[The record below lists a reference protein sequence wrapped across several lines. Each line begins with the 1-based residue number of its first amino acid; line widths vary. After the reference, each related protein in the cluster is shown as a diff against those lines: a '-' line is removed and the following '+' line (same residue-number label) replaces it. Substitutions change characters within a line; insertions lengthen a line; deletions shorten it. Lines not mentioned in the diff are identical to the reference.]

1 MSKYSHNNFF
11 KSFATARKGIRLAL
25 KSQKNFRIHLII
37 AVFVLIFAIL
47 FKFNYIELSILV
59 FAVGFVLISEL
70 FNSVIE
76 FSLDA
81 YYKNKYSSLVKMA
94 KDMAA
99 GGVLIATIISII
111 IGVILFGNKLI
122 YFNP

>member
-11 KSFATARKGIRLAL
+11 RSFATARKGLRLAL
-25 KSQKNFRIHLII
+25 KSQKNFRYHVFAAILVLILAFI
-37 AVFVLIFAIL
+37 LKFDCLEFCILIFAI
-47 FKFNYIELSILV
+47 
-59 FAVGFVLISEL
+59 GFVMVSEL

-81 YYKNKYSSLVKMA
+81 YYKNKYSTLVKMA

-99 GGVLIATIISII
+99 GGVLIATVTSVFV
-111 IGVILFGNKLI
+111 GLILFGHKVFLI
-122 YFNP
+122 KP

>member
-37 AVFVLIFAIL
+37 ALIVLILALLMRFNCFEFCILIFAIGFVMVAEL
-47 FKFNYIELSILV
+47 FKK
-59 FAVGFVLISEL
+59 
-70 FNSVIE
+70 VIE

-81 YYKNKYSSLVKMA
+81 YYKNKYSTLVKMA

-99 GGVLIATIISII
+99 GGVLIATVVSISVGIL
-111 IGVILFGNKLI
+111 LFGNKLLH
-122 YFNP
+122 FNT

>member
-37 AVFVLIFAIL
+37 TLIVLILALLMKFNCFEFCILIFAI
-47 FKFNYIELSILV
+47 
-59 FAVGFVLISEL
+59 GFVMVAEL

-81 YYKNKYSSLVKMA
+81 YYKNKYSTLVKMA

-99 GGVLIATIISII
+99 GGVLIATVVSISVGIL
-111 IGVILFGNKLI
+111 LFGNKLLH
-122 YFNP
+122 FNT

>member
-37 AVFVLIFAIL
+37 AAFVLILALLMRFTCFEYCILIFAI
-47 FKFNYIELSILV
+47 
-59 FAVGFVLISEL
+59 GFVMVSEL

-76 FSLDA
+76 FALDA
-81 YYKNKYSSLVKMA
+81 YYRNKYSTLVKMA

-99 GGVLIATIISII
+99 GGVLIATLVSISVGIL
-111 IGVILFGNKLI
+111 LFGNKLLH
-122 YFNP
+122 FNP

>member
-1 MSKYSHNNFF
+1 MSKYTHNNFS

-25 KSQKNFRIHLII
+25 KSQKNFRIHFVVA
-37 AVFVLIFAIL
+37 AVVLVLAL
-47 FKFNYIELSILV
+47 LLKFNYLEFCVLF
-59 FAVGFVLISEL
+59 FAIGFVMVSEL

-81 YYKNKYSSLVKMA
+81 YYKNKYSTLVKMA

-99 GGVLIATIISII
+99 GGVLISTLISSLV
-111 IGVILFGNKLI
+111 GLILFGNKILS
-122 YFNP
+122 FKP

>member
-11 KSFATARKGIRLAL
+11 KSFATARKGLRLAF
-25 KSQKNFRIHLII
+25 KSQKNFRYHTI
-37 AVFVLIFAIL
+37 AAILVLILAVLLQFDCIEFCVLFFAI
-47 FKFNYIELSILV
+47 
-59 FAVGFVLISEL
+59 GFVMVSEL

-81 YYKNKYSSLVKMA
+81 YYRNKYSTLVKMA

-99 GGVLIATIISII
+99 GGVLIATTTSILV
-111 IGVILFGNKLI
+111 GLFLFGHKILFD
-122 YFNP
+122 